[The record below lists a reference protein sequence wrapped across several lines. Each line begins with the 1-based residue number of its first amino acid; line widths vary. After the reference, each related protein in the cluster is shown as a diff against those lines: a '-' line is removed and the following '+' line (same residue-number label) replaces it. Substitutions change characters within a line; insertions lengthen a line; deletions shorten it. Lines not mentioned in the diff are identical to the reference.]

1 MVPVFIYSIII
12 ILYIGS
18 VYIYICFSFFQ
29 PMGLIFFSSTFS
41 KTCVARAMY
50 MVRRGSSV
58 IVSRHCVLEENN
70 IHCIQPEKKRFP
82 LLLNACAET
91 IVYVKC
97 IDNENY
103 NIMFSKI

>member
-1 MVPVFIYSIII
+1 MFFFFSSN
-12 ILYIGS
+12 GS
-18 VYIYICFSFFQ
+18 N
-29 PMGLIFFSSTFS
+29 FFSSTFFQNLRS
-41 KTCVARAMY
+41 TCYV

-70 IHCIQPEKKRFP
+70 IHCTQPEKKRFP

-103 NIMFSKI
+103 NIMFSKT

>member
-1 MVPVFIYSIII
+1 MFFF
-12 ILYIGS
+12 
-18 VYIYICFSFFQ
+18 FSSNRSN
-29 PMGLIFFSSTFS
+29 FFSSTFS

-50 MVRRGSSV
+50 TVRRGSSV

-103 NIMFSKI
+103 NIMFSKT